1 MAIGL
6 VGVDF
11 GLESQISDQQTVDH
25 VSPECDY
32 RKKKKKDDTKFCYQ
46 LSIAMTKFGIIFF
59 YSDNKRSSET

>member
-1 MAIGL
+1 MAIGP

-32 RKKKKKDDTKFCYQ
+32 RKKKDDTKFCYQ

-59 YSDNKRSSET
+59 LQ